1 MKRIIAAALILGLSA
16 PAFAEERGIGTG
28 GSTLASRSGTAVIL
42 VDPTTGLP
50 TSITTTSTA
59 FAPSGNNAS
68 LSATTTSSNVSFGSA
83 TTVAVSN
90 TGSNTIYIVFGTTSG
105 VTATTSGY
113 PVFAGQ
119 TVFLAAGSNTYVA
132 GITSTG
138 TSTLVVTPGSG
149 VPAITGGGSSS
160 GGAITI
166 ASGGVASGAYAAG
179 SIASG
184 AAVSGSI
191 ADLGPYTTANTVAYF
206 LSQIAAGTAASS
218 TLPIYCANNSS
229 YPSYTNATNNAL
241 SCDLSGN
248 ARVVIGNGST
258 AVAVK
263 AASTSAAATDPALVV
278 SLSPNTTPVANAS
291 AFLNDANAT
300 ATQIVAL
307 SGTTKIYVSAYSIVA
322 SVAENVKF
330 QYGTGT
336 NCGTGTTDI
345 TSLMAFAANGGIAA
359 GSGMAPLFV
368 VPAGNALC
376 VTASTTGPTAV
387 NVSYAQF

>member
-1 MKRIIAAALILGLSA
+1 MKHLLAFVAALGLLVTPFTVAQAQVVQAVTVASCGT
-16 PAFAEERGIGTG
+16 PPNTPIVGGTYPVLMDQTGKLCTSGTG
-28 GSTLASRSGTAVIL
+28 GGGGGGAVTAV
-42 VDPTTGLP
+42 
-50 TSITTTSTA
+50 
-59 FAPSGNNAS
+59 
-68 LSATTTSSNVSFGSA
+68 
-83 TTVAVSN
+83 
-90 TGSNTIYIVFGTTSG
+90 
-105 VTATTSGY
+105 
-113 PVFAGQ
+113 
-119 TVFLAAGSNTYVA
+119 
-132 GITSTG
+132 
-138 TSTLVVTPGSG
+138 
-149 VPAITGGGSSS
+149 
-160 GGAITI
+160 
-166 ASGGVASGAYAAG
+166 SGAY
-179 SIASG
+179 
-184 AAVSGSI
+184 VSGSI

-218 TLPIYCANNSS
+218 TLPIYCANASTA
-229 YPSYTNATNNAL
+229 PSYSAGNNAL

-258 AVAVK
+258 ATAVK
-263 AASTSAAATDPALVV
+263 AASTAAAAADPALVV

-345 TSLMAFAANGGIAA
+345 TALMAFAANGGIAA

-368 VPAGNALC
+368 VPAGNAFC

>member
-1 MKRIIAAALILGLSA
+1 MKHLLAFVAALGLLVTPLGLAQAQVVQAVTVASCGT
-16 PAFAEERGIGTG
+16 PPNTPIVGGTYPVLMDQTGKLCTSGTG
-28 GSTLASRSGTAVIL
+28 GGGGGAVTAV
-42 VDPTTGLP
+42 
-50 TSITTTSTA
+50 
-59 FAPSGNNAS
+59 F
-68 LSATTTSSNVSFGSA
+68 
-83 TTVAVSN
+83 
-90 TGSNTIYIVFGTTSG
+90 
-105 VTATTSGY
+105 
-113 PVFAGQ
+113 
-119 TVFLAAGSNTYVA
+119 
-132 GITSTG
+132 
-138 TSTLVVTPGSG
+138 
-149 VPAITGGGSSS
+149 
-160 GGAITI
+160 
-166 ASGGVASGAYAAG
+166 GAY
-179 SIASG
+179 
-184 AAVSGSI
+184 VSGSI

-218 TLPIYCANNSS
+218 TLPIYCADAPTP
-229 YPSYTNATNNAL
+229 PSYSAGNNAL

-258 AVAVK
+258 AAAVK
-263 AASTSAAATDPALVV
+263 AASTAPMSTDPALVV
-278 SLSPNTTPVANAS
+278 SLSPNSTPVATSS

-307 SGTTKIYVSAYSIVA
+307 SSTTKIYVSAYSIVA

-336 NCGTGTTDI
+336 NCGTGTTDL
-345 TSLMAFAANGGIAA
+345 TALMAFAANGGIAA